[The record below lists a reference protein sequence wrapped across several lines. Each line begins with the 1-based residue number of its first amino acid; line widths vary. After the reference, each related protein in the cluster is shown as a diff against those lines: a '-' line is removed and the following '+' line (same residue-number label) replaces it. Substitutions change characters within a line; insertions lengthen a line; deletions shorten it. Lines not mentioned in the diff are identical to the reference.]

1 MVLENDILGSEIGSG
16 FRELDAKSAQP
27 PPPGMKLA
35 NYSSTVA
42 GVETV
47 HIFCG
52 NCQRS
57 QSYKVLA
64 ILFFWIHSGKSGV
77 YILKANNRTGSHP
90 QAIGKM
96 CRKKYAET
104 WKVRKIAFK
113 NAQGENRF
121 KKTRT
126 WENQGCF
133 GVNLFGWNMAREF
146 CAQVVI

>member
-1 MVLENDILGSEIGSG
+1 MVLENYILGSEIGSG
-16 FRELDAKSAQP
+16 FRELGAKIAQS

-57 QSYKVLA
+57 QSYKVHRSLE
-64 ILFFWIHSGKSGV
+64 SEK
-77 YILKANNRTGSHP
+77 NRL
-90 QAIGKM
+90 QKRA
-96 CRKKYAET
+96 
-104 WKVRKIAFK
+104 
-113 NAQGENRF
+113 GENRF

-126 WENQGCF
+126 
-133 GVNLFGWNMAREF
+133 
-146 CAQVVI
+146 